1 MRPHLAAQTTL
12 PPLWSLDRVP
22 GASVWLA
29 HTEDGELLVLDD
41 ALTVVRTVPLPA
53 EWKGGHAV
61 APDLSFVA
69 ASGPDRVCVLD
80 MTGRQV
86 WSHPHADWEFEES
99 GSCVVTTDARG
110 VWAVLRE
117 EESDSCVLFD
127 AADGT
132 VRRHAPLPAPTIASE
147 LLPHPDGI
155 HVGVS
160 AGQGDDA
167 YRVFLIASDG
177 SGPADELPP
186 GEARILID
194 IQPGS
199 GLMLTTPFGAG
210 PLALLRSPDGGI
222 VAARRHDPLF
232 PEPDEVFDFYAGFL
246 GPDRVIAA
254 SSTQRHVVF
263 SVPDLRPVAEVEY
276 PDDAERAWLVVRYDG
291 TWVTADP
298 DSGLVRLW
306 RAERSGVIGHQGG

>member
-1 MRPHLAAQTTL
+1 MRPHLVAQTTL

-29 HTEDGELLVLDD
+29 HTEDGELLMLDD
-41 ALTVVRTVPLPA
+41 ALAVVRTVPLPR

-61 APDLSFVA
+61 APDLTFVA
-69 ASGPDRVCVLD
+69 ASGPDRVSVLD

-110 VWAVLRE
+110 VWAIVRTE
-117 EESDSCVLFD
+117 VADDCVLFN
-127 AADGT
+127 AADGKVLRT
-132 VRRHAPLPAPTIASE
+132 APLPAPTVGSE

-155 HVGVS
+155 HVGIAS
-160 AGQGDDA
+160 GHGDDT
-167 YRVFLIASDG
+167 YRIFLVASDG
-177 SGPADELPP
+177 AGPADELPP
-186 GEARILID
+186 GGSRVLID

-199 GLMLTTPFGAG
+199 GLMLTTPYGAG
-210 PLALLRSPDGGI
+210 PLALLRSPDGGV
-222 VAARRHDPLF
+222 VAARQPQPLF
-232 PEPDEVFDFYAGFL
+232 PEDDELFDFYAGFL

-254 SSTQRHVVF
+254 SSAQRHVVF
-263 SVPDLRPVAEVEY
+263 SVPDLRPIAEVEY
-276 PDDAERAWLVVRYDG
+276 PDDAERGWLVVRHDG
-291 TWVTADP
+291 TWITADP

-306 RAERSGVIGHQGG
+306 QAPTPGPLSR

>member
-1 MRPHLAAQTTL
+1 MRPHLAAQTSL

-41 ALTVVRTVPLPA
+41 ALKVQRTVPLPSD
-53 EWKGGHAV
+53 WKGGHAV
-61 APDLSFVA
+61 APDLSYVA

-110 VWAVLRE
+110 VWAIVRTGD
-117 EESDSCVLFD
+117 SDDCVLFD
-127 AADGT
+127 AADGRVLRT
-132 VRRHAPLPAPTIASE
+132 APLSAATVGSE

-155 HVGVS
+155 HVGVAS
-160 AGQGDDA
+160 GHGDDA
-167 YRVFLIASDG
+167 YRVFLVASDG
-177 SGPADELPP
+177 AGPATELTA
-186 GEARILID
+186 GDSRILID

-199 GLMLTTPFGAG
+199 GLMLTTPYGPG
-210 PLALLRSPDGGI
+210 PLALLRSPDGGV
-222 VAARRHDPLF
+222 VAARQPDPLF
-232 PEPDEVFDFYAGFL
+232 PGADELFDFYAGFL

-254 SSTQRHVVF
+254 SSEQRHVVF
-263 SVPDLRPVAEVEY
+263 SVPDLRPIAEVEY
-276 PDDAERAWLVVRYDG
+276 PDDAGRAWLVVRHDG

-298 DSGLVRLW
+298 DTGLVRLW
-306 RAERSGVIGHQGG
+306 HAATPGVFGQQG

>member
-1 MRPHLAAQTTL
+1 
-12 PPLWSLDRVP
+12 LWSLDRVP

-29 HTEDGELLVLDD
+29 HTEDGELLILDD
-41 ALTVVRTVPLPA
+41 TLAVLRTVPLPSD
-53 EWKGGHAV
+53 WKGGHAV
-61 APDLSFVA
+61 APDLSYVA

-99 GSCVVTTDARG
+99 GSCVFTTDARG
-110 VWAVLRE
+110 VWAVMRGG
-117 EESDSCVLFD
+117 DADVCMLFD

-132 VRRHAPLPAPTIASE
+132 VRRSAPLPSQTVGSE

-155 HVGVS
+155 HVGIA
-160 AGQGDDA
+160 AGHGDDA
-167 YRVFLIASDG
+167 YRIFLVASDG
-177 SGPADELPP
+177 EGPAVEVPP
-186 GEARILID
+186 GDTRILID

-199 GLMLTTPFGAG
+199 GLMLTTPYGEG

-222 VAARRHDPLF
+222 VAARRPDALF
-232 PEPDEVFDFYAGFL
+232 PDGDELFDFYAGFL
-246 GPDRVIAA
+246 GPERVLAA
-254 SSTQRHVVF
+254 SSAQRHVVF
-263 SVPDLRPVAEVEY
+263 SVPDLRPIGEVEY
-276 PDDAERAWLVVRYDG
+276 PDDRERGWLVVRHDG

-306 RAERSGVIGHQGG
+306 REGSGAMLGH